1 MIGQQFVVIE
11 SEYWKSILAGLIA
24 PKVPVLSYVP
34 RHRQLPPRVLPVPTA
49 WKGIESIL
57 GDLIQT
63 FGIGTRRCL
72 EFGVEHGYSTAA
84 LSCFFDAVTGVDTFV
99 GDKHTRD
106 TRDLFA
112 ATSERL
118 SCFDNIQ
125 LFRSDYREWTARDD
139 SFYDLIHV
147 DIVHT
152 YIDTFACGLW
162 SAQHAQCVLFH
173 DTQSFPAVKR
183 AVIDISRQTRKRFY
197 NFKESNGL
205 GIVI

>member
-1 MIGQQFVVIE
+1 MIGQFVVIE

-49 WKGIESIL
+49 WKGIESVL

-112 ATSERL
+112 ATSDRL